1 MQCCDSLYGHLI
13 DLSVLSREKSWLTNN
28 KGLLLPVLLSLISQL
43 IHSIEQLG
51 WDERKV
57 TGMTI
62 TRAQLEAGWQ
72 LSGKLWCEAQ
82 TLRHWDTGTLTGFGE
97 RSKKWESGS
106 ELVWSSTSINKQRL
120 CRFSGFEYC
129 ETTHLVINEAAC
141 VSQGGQVIH
150 PKIIN
155 LAQDWWEL
163 SWSH

>member
-13 DLSVLSREKSWLTNN
+13 DLSMLSREKSWLTKK
-28 KGLLLPVLLSLISQL
+28 KGLLLPVLPSLISQL

-82 TLRHWDTGTLTGFGE
+82 TLTPAHEQGFGE
-97 RSKKWESGS
+97 RCKKWESGS
-106 ELVWSSTSINKQRL
+106 ELVWSSTSINKQTL
-120 CRFSGFEYC
+120 GFQDLNIV
-129 ETTHLVINEAAC
+129 TVRIWSLMKLTVLVKEGKWSILG
-141 VSQGGQVIH
+141 SLIWH
-150 PKIIN
+150 KI
-155 LAQDWWEL
+155 DR
-163 SWSH
+163 S

>member
-82 TLRHWDTGTLTGFGE
+82 TLRHRHTHRVWGE
-97 RSKKWESGS
+97 EQEMRKW
-106 ELVWSSTSINKQRL
+106 VWAGLEQHFHKQTKII

-129 ETTHLVINEAAC
+129 KSTHLAINEAAC

>member
-13 DLSVLSREKSWLTNN
+13 DLSMLSREKSWLTKK
-28 KGLLLPVLLSLISQL
+28 KGLLLPVLPSLISQL

-82 TLRHWDTGTLTGFGE
+82 TLTSAHEQGFGE

-120 CRFSGFEYC
+120 CRFSGFEFCKSTY
-129 ETTHLVINEAAC
+129 LVINEAAC

-150 PKIIN
+150 PRIIN
-155 LAQDWWEL
+155 LAQDWSEL